1 MVKTKKGPRGRNFTP
16 DERALMLKIALAG
29 GTVEE
34 INKELSNLQQSDG
47 LTERTISVGSY
58 QMLVGTYLK
67 HIRNDTASSAHIYHP
82 APMGK
87 LKSRDLLQK
96 GQE

>member
-29 GTVEE
+29 GSVEE
-34 INKELSNLQQSDG
+34 INRELSSHQQSEG
-47 LTERTISVGSY
+47 LSDRIISEGSY
-58 QMLVGTYLK
+58 QMLIGTYLK
-67 HIRNDTASSAHIYHP
+67 HIGNDTASSAHIFHP

-87 LKSRDLLQK
+87 LKSRAALQM